1 MMRQLIAVFA
11 VLLSAASSHAVTI
24 TFDDVGP
31 AESEDPYIEAGVT
44 FTSLGGNLG
53 YVYDPGSAI
62 RLDDAGLLAKSVLI
76 TTGSKFTPKSV
87 TFEGN
92 GFAVY
97 GFMIGDAQ
105 IKNLFD
111 GILVRG
117 FRGNALVAEDRFWGG
132 DVFTYEFDQTFSNI
146 DALEIAADVDVS
158 DFMEYIAER
167 YPDEVPNH
175 ELGCHFPPCVSF
187 DITSIDINT
196 SPKKATCPRA
206 KKSKTK

>member
-1 MMRQLIAVFA
+1 MLRQLIAASA
-11 VLLSAASSHAVTI
+11 VLFSAASYAVTV
-24 TFDDVGP
+24 TFDNIGP
-31 AESEDPYIEAGVT
+31 AVSDDPYIEAGIT
-44 FTSLGGNLG
+44 ISSLEGNLG
-53 YVYDPGSAI
+53 YKYDAGSAI
-62 RLDDAGLLAKSVLI
+62 HLDDAGVFARSVTI
-76 TTGSKFTPKSV
+76 TTGSKFSPESF

-97 GFMIGDAQ
+97 GFIIGGAQ

-132 DVFTYEFDQTFSNI
+132 DVFTYVFDQTFSNI
-146 DALEIAADVDVS
+146 DALEIAVDVDVS
-158 DFMEYIAER
+158 DFMESIAER
-167 YPDEVPNH
+167 YPDQVPNH
-175 ELGCHFPPCVSF
+175 ELGCHAPPCVTI

-206 KKSKTK
+206 KKQKK